1 MPEPNTAEPG
11 ENSEEILAKTV
22 AALRKDEATD
32 ISLLE
37 IIAKHVVTLSPA
49 TDAVDVAMKDIEAL
63 AVERGEKVG

>member
-1 MPEPNTAEPG
+1 MPETNTAQSG

-49 TDAVDVAMKDIEAL
+49 TDAVDVALKDIEAL
-63 AVERGEKVG
+63 AVERGENVG

>member
-1 MPEPNTAEPG
+1 MPETNTAESG
-11 ENSEEILAKTV
+11 DNSEEILAKIV

-49 TDAVDVAMKDIEAL
+49 TDAVDVALKDIEAL
-63 AVERGEKVG
+63 AIERGGKVG

>member
-1 MPEPNTAEPG
+1 MTETKTGESD

-22 AALRKDEATD
+22 AALEKDEATD

-49 TDAVDVAMKDIEAL
+49 TNAVDVALKDIEAL
-63 AVERGEKVG
+63 AIERGRKVV